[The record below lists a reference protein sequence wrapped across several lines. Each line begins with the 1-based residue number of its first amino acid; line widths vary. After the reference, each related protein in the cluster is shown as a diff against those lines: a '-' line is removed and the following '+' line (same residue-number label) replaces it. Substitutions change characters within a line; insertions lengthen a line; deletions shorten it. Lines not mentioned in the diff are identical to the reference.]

1 MTTSTSIV
9 ILGGSSD
16 LTRRKLVPALYHL
29 YCKERLELPLRIVGF
44 STSEYSHDS
53 FRDYLREHVEEIAGE
68 AFSDSAWDEF
78 AQMLW
83 YVPGDLTANDDYN
96 KLISFLDEHED
107 GPANRLYYLALLP
120 SLYQKAVENLHQTG
134 MIANSRGWRRV
145 IVEKPFGH
153 DLASARELNE
163 ILHAA
168 LDEHQIYRIDHDLG
182 KETAQNILFFR
193 FANTMFEPIWN
204 RTYVESVQ
212 ISVLESV
219 DIGKRGRFYDQ
230 TGVLRDMFQ
239 NHLLQLLTLIAMG
252 PPDSFE
258 ADRLRDE
265 KVKTLRAVRPV
276 RIEDTVRAQYDGYR
290 DIQGVAAGSQ
300 TPTYAA
306 LKLFIDN
313 WRWEGVPFYLRSGK
327 ALKRKASE
335 VVVQFKQP
343 PHSMFHLPPEKDLTT
358 NLISMCIQPDE
369 GIHQRFEVKV
379 PDSIQDM
386 RSVDMEFHYAS
397 SFGEAVIPDAYERL
411 LMDALNGDASL
422 FTRAD
427 GVEAGWGII
436 DPIIESWASEPD
448 RSPVVTY
455 EKGSWGPVEADELL
469 ARGGHRWI
477 MRCLHEDE

>member
-1 MTTSTSIV
+1 MTNNTSVV
-9 ILGGSSD
+9 ILGGSGD

-29 YCKERLELPLRIVGF
+29 YCKKRLEQPARIVGF
-44 STSEYSHDS
+44 SRTEYSHDG
-53 FRDYLREHVEEIAGE
+53 FRDYLREHVQEMATETFDE
-68 AFSDSAWDEF
+68 ATWDEF
-78 AQMLW
+78 ARLLW
-83 YVPGDLTANDDYN
+83 YVPGDLADTDDYGD
-96 KLISFLDEHED
+96 LINFLEEQED
-107 GPANRLYYLALLP
+107 GPANRLYYLALAP
-120 SLYQKAVENLHQTG
+120 SQYLTAVENLHQTG
-134 MIANSRGWRRV
+134 MIANSSGWRRV

-153 DLASARELNE
+153 DLASAQELNQN
-163 ILHAA
+163 LHAA
-168 LDEHQIYRIDHDLG
+168 LDEHQIYRIDHYLG

-212 ISVLESV
+212 ISVMEAV
-219 DIGKRGRFYDQ
+219 DIGRRGRYYDQ

-252 PPDSFE
+252 APDSFE
-258 ADRLRDE
+258 ADQLRDE

-276 RIEDTVRAQYDGYR
+276 RLEDTVRAQYEGYR
-290 DIQGVAAGSQ
+290 DTEGVAADSQ

-327 ALKRKASE
+327 ALGRKASE
-335 VVVQFKQP
+335 IVVQFKRP
-343 PHSMFHLPPEKDLTT
+343 PVSIFHLPPEKELTT

-369 GIHQRFEVKV
+369 GIHQRFEVKK

-427 GVEAGWGII
+427 GVEAEWNII
-436 DPIIESWASEPD
+436 DPILEGWESNPD
-448 RSPVVTY
+448 ISPIVSY
-455 EKGSWGPVEADELL
+455 EKGSWGPAEADELL
-469 ARGGHRWI
+469 AKNGHKWT
-477 MRCLHEDE
+477 MRCLHDDD